1 MATQSFAATPMTHLL
16 LGALAVGA
24 GLTLLSGRAIANPS
38 GTVDPLQ
45 DLRPQDASS
54 DPFSGQGD
62 ASSVWDLVHQ
72 ASMGSRDINEVAAEQ
87 RQNVSSEAEQ
97 FRQQRARLLLQRQPN
112 NPVLQP
118 AAPATPAA
126 PAPAP

>member
-1 MATQSFAATPMTHLL
+1 MATRSFAAKPMTHLL

-54 DPFSGQGD
+54 DPFSGQGN
-62 ASSVWDLVHQ
+62 ASSVWDLVHH
-72 ASMGSRDINEVAAEQ
+72 ASMGSRDMNEVAAEQ
-87 RQNVSSEAEQ
+87 RQNVSDQARQ
-97 FRQQRARLLLQRQPN
+97 FREQRKRLLLERQPN
-112 NPVLQP
+112 NPVLQQS
-118 AAPATPAA
+118 ATPAA
-126 PAPAP
+126 PAPTP

>member
-1 MATQSFAATPMTHLL
+1 MATRSFAATPMTHLL

-54 DPFSGQGD
+54 DPFSGQGN

-72 ASMGSRDINEVAAEQ
+72 ASMGSRDMNEVAAEQ
-87 RQNVSSEAEQ
+87 RQNVSDQARQ
-97 FRQQRARLLLQRQPN
+97 FREQRKRLLLERQPN
-112 NPVLQP
+112 NPVLQQS
-118 AAPATPAA
+118 ATPAA
-126 PAPAP
+126 PAPTP